1 VVVAV
6 LALLAHAHE
15 ARLAQHLQV
24 LRDGG
29 LAEAERRDDLGD
41 ADLAAGIG
49 RGRLAVEEHPEDVAP
64 CRVRHHVEDVRHASR
79 VVIPAEEY
87 HDSRI
92 R

>member
-1 VVVAV
+1 M

-15 ARLAQHLQV
+15 ARLAQHLEV

-29 LAEAERRDDLGD
+29 LAEAEGRDDLGD
-41 ADLAAGIG
+41 ADLAAGVG
-49 RGRLAVEEHPEDVAP
+49 GGGLAIEEDGEDVAP
-64 CRVRHHVEDVRHASR
+64 RRVRHHVEDVRHASR
-79 VVIPAEEY
+79 VVTPGEEY